1 MPKTPRAAIRNTK
14 TNAHVSIDG
23 SILHVDRCTKSGHR
37 LHGPIGIGQLWVLG
51 HSGECQFLDLRWQD
65 WDVRGRVSGLPVE
78 RYIGLEH
85 GMGLPVMVCRDQG
98 NRHWITDGTR
108 SALIFPPERDVDE
121 VDSKRYSFEYSIDRA
136 EELLSTVDPII
147 REDFPYDEWV
157 HANWLQ
163 LTVFQLLSEYPRGF
177 LEVDRMSL
185 QHDSLDSSGQLQIKI
200 QGTEKLFRVRRL
212 RPRRRGRMLIE
223 IYVQPDASVTL
234 TARQA
239 TLGLVTRNT
248 WQPDP
253 REIQGQARQVVDVA
267 LEFMWE
273 CVEIDK

>member
-1 MPKTPRAAIRNTK
+1 M
-14 TNAHVSIDG
+14 
-23 SILHVDRCTKSGHR
+23 C
-37 LHGPIGIGQLWVLG
+37 QLAFGKFWVLG
-51 HSGECQFLDLRWQD
+51 HSGGCQFLDPRWKD

-121 VDSKRYSFEYSIDRA
+121 FDSKKYLFDYSIDRA
-136 EELLSTVDPII
+136 EELLSTVDAII
-147 REDFPYDEWV
+147 RENFPYDEWV
-157 HANWLQ
+157 HANWL
-163 LTVFQLLSEYPRGF
+163 LLAAFQLLSEYPRGS
-177 LEVDRMSL
+177 LQVDRMSL
-185 QHDSLDSSGQLQIKI
+185 EHDSSDSSGQLQIKI
-200 QGTEKLFRVRRL
+200 QGTEKFFRLRRF

-234 TARQA
+234 TAQQA
-239 TLGLVTRNT
+239 TLGLMTRHT
-248 WQPDP
+248 WKPAP
-253 REIQGQARQVVDVA
+253 REIQGQARRVVDVA

-273 CVEIDK
+273 CVEIGQ